1 MVPELLAPAGNLK
14 KLETALRYGADAV
27 YCGVEQFSLRAQA
40 GNLTLQE
47 LPHACEMAHSLGKRL
62 YLTLNAF
69 LRPGEEA
76 AAQKLLESLL
86 QVPVDAYILADPGM
100 FHLVRQVDSGR
111 EVHLSTQANT
121 TNAMAAHFWQSQG
134 VKRLNLARE
143 LNLREITAI
152 CAFAELELE
161 VFVHGAMCMAYSG
174 RCLLSAGLSGRSA
187 NRGTCSH
194 PCRWKY
200 SLQEEQR
207 PGEFFPIEEDERGT
221 YIFNSR
227 DLCLV
232 NHLPDLINAGVAS
245 LKIEGRMKSLYYV
258 AAVTRVYRAALDAWR
273 DDPDNYQVD
282 PQWQRELEA
291 VSHRPYGTGFLFE
304 QDQTRNEQDHIQEQ
318 AFVTAD
324 NSDYLRDCDFVGV
337 AREEAPEGDWLVEGR
352 NRFQGGEC
360 LEIIGPEMRRAE
372 FIFHEAVNQQG
383 EIISTVQPNAV
394 VRMALPAGTR
404 SGDLL
409 RRWRDDK
416 SS

>member
-1 MVPELLAPAGNLK
+1 MVPELLAPAGNLE

-27 YCGVEQFSLRAQA
+27 YCGVEQFSLRAMA

-47 LPHACEMAHSLGKRL
+47 LAHACKVAHSLEKRL

-69 LRPGEEA
+69 LRPGEENA
-76 AAQKLLESLL
+76 ARDLLESLL
-86 QVPVDAYILADPGM
+86 SIPVDAYILADPGM
-100 FHLVRQVDSGR
+100 FHLVRQIDPER

-121 TNAMAAHFWQSQG
+121 TSALAAHFWQSQG

-143 LNLREITAI
+143 LSLQEIAAI
-152 CAFAELELE
+152 HASTELELE

-187 NRGTCSH
+187 NHGTCSH

-200 SLQEEQR
+200 SLQEEMR
-207 PGEFFPIEEDERGT
+207 PGEFLPIEEDDRGT

-232 NHLPDLINAGVAS
+232 DHLPDLINAGVAS

-258 AAVTRVYRAALDAWR
+258 AAVTRIYRAALDAWR
-273 DDPDNYQVD
+273 DDPDNYQIN
-282 PQWQRELEA
+282 PQWRRELEA

-304 QDQTRNEQDHIQEQ
+304 QDH
-318 AFVTAD
+318 AFVNAAD
-324 NSDYLRDCDFVGV
+324 TNYLRDCDFVGIV
-337 AREEAPEGDWLVEGR
+337 KEQAPSGDWLVEGR
-352 NRFQGGEC
+352 NRFKTGEC
-360 LEIIGPEMRRAE
+360 LEIIGPGMRQAE
-372 FIFHEAVNQQG
+372 LIFNEAITVKG
-383 EIISTVQPNAV
+383 ETIATVQPNALV
-394 VRMALPAGTR
+394 YLALPQGTC

-409 RRWRDDK
+409 RRWHDDK
-416 SS
+416 SSSSLSDYQ

>member
-1 MVPELLAPAGNLK
+1 MVPELLAPAGNLE

-27 YCGVEQFSLRAQA
+27 YCGIEQFSLRALA
-40 GNLTLQE
+40 GNLTVADLAR
-47 LPHACEMAHSLGKRL
+47 ACEVAHSLGKRL

-76 AAQKLLESLL
+76 AARQLLESLL
-86 QVPVDAYILADPGM
+86 PLPVDAYILADPGM
-100 FHLVRQVDSGR
+100 LHLVRQIDPAR
-111 EVHLSTQANT
+111 EIHLSTQANT
-121 TNAMAAHFWQSQG
+121 TSGLAAHFWQAQG

-143 LNLREITAI
+143 LSLQEIA
-152 CAFAELELE
+152 AVRASVNLELE

-200 SLQEEQR
+200 SLQEESR
-207 PGEFFPIEEDERGT
+207 PGEYFPIEEDERGT

-227 DLCLV
+227 DLCLI
-232 NHLPDLINAGVAS
+232 NHLPDLINAGVDS

-273 DDPDNYQVD
+273 ADPDHYRVD

-304 QDQTRNEQDHIQEQ
+304 QDH
-318 AFVTAD
+318 AFVTAE
-324 NSDYLRDCDFVGV
+324 NSDYLRDCDFVGIV
-337 AREEAPEGDWLVEGR
+337 QGQAPRGDWLVGGR
-352 NRFQGGEC
+352 NRFKNGDC
-360 LEIIGPEMRRAE
+360 LELIGPGMRQAE
-372 FIFHEAVNQQG
+372 FTFAEAINEQG
-383 EIISTVQPNAV
+383 QPVATVQPNAV
-394 VRMALPAGTR
+394 VRMALPAGAQP
-404 SGDLL
+404 GDML
-409 RRWRDDK
+409 RRWR
-416 SS
+416 SAEQP